1 MIKIL
6 IDNHKVLSIVQS
18 PLDGTLF
25 QFSTS
30 QKKGQKIRKTKE
42 AWPFWFGKNGP
53 HEIEPI
59 FQVTLALGLI
69 LINNLIRCL

>member
-1 MIKIL
+1 MVKIL

-18 PLDGTLF
+18 PLGGTLF

-30 QKKGQKIRKTKE
+30 PKNKDRREERQKKHDHFDLE
-42 AWPFWFGKNGP
+42 NNGP

-59 FQVTLALGLI
+59 FQLSL
-69 LINNLIRCL
+69 